1 VSLLKLEDI
10 VANSRSDILDP
21 NEVDLDRSAL
31 SIPSLVQKWSEILY
45 EEKMQ
50 RWKIE
55 KQYKIWRRIM
65 WEYYTGKM
73 SPEDLKQYNMEPFNL
88 KLMNKDIDSYIETDA
103 KLLSIQDALVMQE
116 LKIDMVDRKLKDI
129 TNRQWI
135 IRAAIDHRKFMSGG

>member
-1 VSLLKLEDI
+1 LKLEDI

>member
-1 VSLLKLEDI
+1 MKLEDI